1 MKTLKQLFNEARQ
14 LSLTAEEKAQAK
26 HILRAQ
32 MALQPLAKP
41 TLLGWRL
48 LFKPLTLV
56 AVVVLLLSGG
66 VSLAAEKALPGEF
79 LYPVKVNF
87 NEEMRALWAISATAK
102 ANLDTELATRRL
114 EEAEKLSAQAKL
126 SPQVRVQLE
135 TKFQAHVERVKTQVA
150 KVASQDTEAAAA
162 VTADFEASLKA
173 HNQILTEL
181 SGTNKRQAQELQP
194 ILVKVMVEQQ
204 VASDERVKAD
214 KKTAARADVE
224 AVAEGRR
231 EAAKNKIEEVEGF
244 IQKQTER
251 SGVEVMARAKARLA
265 QARKLF
271 AEGEAKLFAE
281 DYNAAFKLFG
291 QAHTTAQ
298 EAKLL
303 ARARL
308 EREEENDGEKATPT
322 PSSSVSATPDSTISP
337 TPEIDITAS
346 GSVQFDLEEED
357 EIGEGN

>member
-41 TLLGWRL
+41 ILLGWRL

-56 AVVVLLLSGG
+56 AVVVLLLGG
-66 VSLAAEKALPGEF
+66 GASLAAEKALPGEF
-79 LYPVKVNF
+79 LYPIKVNF

-126 SPQVRVQLE
+126 SPHVRVQ
-135 TKFQAHVERVKTQVA
+135 
-150 KVASQDTEAAAA
+150 
-162 VTADFEASLKA
+162 
-173 HNQILTEL
+173 
-181 SGTNKRQAQELQP
+181 
-194 ILVKVMVEQQ
+194 
-204 VASDERVKAD
+204 AD

-251 SGVEVMARAKARLA
+251 SGVEVMARAEARLA

-271 AEGEAKLFAE
+271 AEGEVKLSAK

-303 ARARL
+303 ARTRL
-308 EREEENDGEKATPT
+308 EREEENDGEKATPP

-337 TPEIDITAS
+337 TSKIDITAS